1 VEPQDDR
8 RRVAEFV
15 EERVD
20 ILNAVE
26 VAVRPGK
33 HVGVNLLGRPPR
45 RPEFVLR
52 RRVQSDGWHN
62 VLNLHFT
69 NTSVIEQ
76 STSEKDSGAP
86 FADVVGQRE
95 LKTALLAVAADDDL
109 DGLLVEGE
117 KGTAKSTAVRALGD
131 LLPAQRAVADCPYG
145 CHPDDP
151 ALQCNDCRGRADP
164 PVEER
169 SVPVVTLPLGATRDR
184 VIGTLSVADAMA
196 GDVEFDPGLL
206 ARAHRGILYVD
217 EVNLLDDHLVDTLLD
232 AAASGV
238 NRVER
243 DGVSVTHPAEF
254 TLVGTMN
261 PEEGDLRPQL
271 RDRFALSTTVTGL
284 EDIEDRVAV
293 IDRALE
299 RSESAHRASESE
311 RSERRASSE
320 GERSEPS
327 EEASGEAASSAL
339 DGVEPTNPADRL
351 ATARDLL
358 TEVTLPDEFTAEIA
372 ELCRDAGVD
381 GHRGDIATARASRAL
396 AALDGRTRVLE
407 SDVRRAAEF
416 ALAHRLRSTPF
427 EDPPDPEDVIDD
439 HFEDR
444 EGAENE
450 QESGE
455 GDDATDDGGDDP
467 ADESEDSAGDRD
479 GEADAHPEDG
489 GDGEEGDAGN
499 GERPEPTGDGDEGPD
514 DAGTESSPE
523 PSGADGGEQGENG
536 DQSEQDGTDEEDG
549 DEEEAMPLVPGAQ
562 RASVGESA
570 APDLA
575 APEVTGAETAGDGR
589 ATATPDAGGTGP
601 RVRTERAGTNDS
613 IDAAASV
620 RAAATRGSD
629 AVASQ
634 DLRQSVRADEAET
647 LVLFVVDASASM
659 RPAMRTAK
667 GTVLELLRDAYE
679 TRDAVGFV
687 AFAGEDS
694 EVLLPPTDSVTLAAR
709 HLKELPTGDRTPLP
723 AGLRTA
729 RTVLDRAD
737 PAASVVVLVTD
748 GRGNVGDSPVA
759 ETRTAAERLAERD
772 PSVVVVDAGEDDDR
786 GALVDLVVEAT
797 DGRRIPLDA
806 LSAARVDAVASR
818 N

>member
-1 VEPQDDR
+1 
-8 RRVAEFV
+8 
-15 EERVD
+15 
-20 ILNAVE
+20 
-26 VAVRPGK
+26 
-33 HVGVNLLGRPPR
+33 
-45 RPEFVLR
+45 
-52 RRVQSDGWHN
+52 
-62 VLNLHFT
+62 
-69 NTSVIEQ
+69 
-76 STSEKDSGAP
+76 
-86 FADVVGQRE
+86 
-95 LKTALLAVAADDDL
+95 
-109 DGLLVEGE
+109 
-117 KGTAKSTAVRALGD
+117 
-131 LLPAQRAVADCPYG
+131 
-145 CHPDDP
+145 
-151 ALQCNDCRGRADP
+151 
-164 PVEER
+164 
-169 SVPVVTLPLGATRDR
+169 
-184 VIGTLSVADAMA
+184 
-196 GDVEFDPGLL
+196 
-206 ARAHRGILYVD
+206 
-217 EVNLLDDHLVDTLLD
+217 
-232 AAASGV
+232 
-238 NRVER
+238 
-243 DGVSVTHPAEF
+243 
-254 TLVGTMN
+254 MN

-271 RDRFALSTTVTGL
+271 RYRFALSTTVTGL

-299 RSESAHRASESE
+299 RSESAHRASGSSVARSATGRASGETALERCGRHASSMGERSAPSEEVSGSE
-311 RSERRASSE
+311 RSERY
-320 GERSEPS
+320 
-327 EEASGEAASSAL
+327 ASSAL
-339 DGVEPTNPADRL
+339 DGVESTDPADRL

-358 TEVTLPDEFTAEIA
+358 PNVVLPDEFTAEIA

-396 AALDGRTRVLE
+396 AALDDRTRVLE

-427 EDPPDPEDVIDD
+427 EDAPDPEDVIDD

-444 EGAENE
+444 EGAESE

-467 ADESEDSAGDRD
+467 VDESEDSAGDRD

-489 GDGEEGDAGN
+489 GDGEEGDGS
-499 GERPEPTGDGDEGPD
+499 GERPEPAGDGDEGPD
-514 DAGTESSPE
+514 DAGTEPSPE

-575 APEVTGAETAGDGR
+575 APEVTGAETTGDGR

-806 LSAARVDAVASR
+806 LSAARVDAAASR

>member
-1 VEPQDDR
+1 M
-8 RRVAEFV
+8 
-15 EERVD
+15 
-20 ILNAVE
+20 
-26 VAVRPGK
+26 
-33 HVGVNLLGRPPR
+33 VGITL
-45 RPEFVLR
+45 
-52 RRVQSDGWHN
+52 
-62 VLNLHFT
+62 LNLHFA
-69 NTSVIEQ
+69 NTSVIER
-76 STSEKDSGAP
+76 STSEKDSGGS

-95 LKTALLAVAADDDL
+95 LKTALLAVAADDAL
-109 DGLLVEGE
+109 DGLLIEGE

-131 LLPAQRAVADCPYG
+131 LLPTQRAVADCPYG

-151 ALQCNDCRGRADP
+151 ALQCEECRTRADP

-184 VIGTLSVADAMA
+184 VVGTLSVADAMA
-196 GDVEFDPGLL
+196 GDAEFDPGLL

-299 RSESAHRASESE
+299 RSESAHRASGSSVA
-311 RSERRASSE
+311 RSATGR
-320 GERSEPS
+320 
-327 EEASGEAASSAL
+327 ASGEAASNAGDEREPANRASGSDQRERHASSVRDRRESADEASGETASNAL
-339 DGVEPTNPADRL
+339 DVVEPTSPADRL

-358 TEVTLPDEFTAEIA
+358 AEVTLPDEFAAEIA

-381 GHRGDIATARASRAL
+381 GHRGDIAAARASRAL

-427 EDPPDPEDVIDD
+427 EDAPDPEDVVDD

-444 EGAENE
+444 EGAESE
-450 QESGE
+450 QESGG
-455 GDDATDDGGDDP
+455 GDDATDEGGDDP
-467 ADESEDSAGDRD
+467 ADESAESAGDED
-479 GEADAHPEDG
+479 GEADARPEDT
-489 GDGEEGDAGN
+489 GDGEEGDTGS
-499 GERPEPTGDGDEGPD
+499 GERPEPAGDGDGGPD
-514 DAGTESSPE
+514 DAGIEPLPE
-523 PSGADGGEQGENG
+523 PSGADDGEQGE
-536 DQSEQDGTDEEDG
+536 DDDRSEQDGTDEGDG
-549 DEEEAMPLVPGAQ
+549 DEEEATPLVPGAQ

-575 APEVTGAETAGDGR
+575 APEVTGAETTGDGR
-589 ATATPDAGGTGP
+589 ASAAPDTDGTGP
-601 RVRTERAGTNDS
+601 RVRTERAGTDDS
-613 IDAAASV
+613 IDATASV

-629 AVASQ
+629 TVASQ

-659 RPAMRTAK
+659 RPAMRAAK

-709 HLKELPTGDRTPLP
+709 HLKELPTGDRTPLS

-759 ETRTAAERLAERD
+759 ETRAAAERLAERD
-772 PSVVVVDAGEDDDR
+772 PSVVVVDAGEDGDR
-786 GALVDLVVEAT
+786 GALVDLVVETT
-797 DGRRIPLDA
+797 DGRRVPLDA
-806 LSAARVDAVASR
+806 LSAARVDAAASR